1 MNLLKELEDS
11 VIEGNEEN
19 AKKIAQEIVKK
30 NLDIQEAI
38 FSALLSGM
46 KKVGKLYENHEYF
59 IPEIILS
66 TDALNVA
73 FEIFTPHLKETKENI
88 KPTVVIGVVKGDI
101 HEIGKNIVSTFL
113 SISGYNVIDLGRN
126 VHSNKFIEEI
136 ENSKAQILCLS
147 TLMSP
152 TLDEMRLIVE
162 KLKKKGFKDKIKVMI
177 GGATTNP
184 EFKEEIGADFYCKDA
199 IEAVNILDK
208 HFSKK

>member
-1 MNLLKELEDS
+1 MDLFKDLENS
-11 VIEGNEEN
+11 IIEGNEEI
-19 AKKIAQEIVKK
+19 AKEVAQEIVKQS
-30 NLDIQEAI
+30 LDIQEAI

-46 KKVGKLYENHEYF
+46 KKVGKLYENHVYF

-66 TDALNVA
+66 ADALNAA
-73 FEIFTPHLKETKENI
+73 FEIFTPHLKETRKKI

-101 HEIGKNIVSTFL
+101 HEIGKNIVSIFL
-113 SISGYNVIDLGRN
+113 SVSGYNVIDLGRN

-136 ENSKAQILCLS
+136 EKSKAHILCLS

-162 KLKKKGFKDKIKVMI
+162 KLKEKGIKDKVKVMI
-177 GGATTNP
+177 GGASTNQ

-199 IEAVNILDK
+199 IEAVNTLNK
-208 HFSKK
+208 HFSEQ

>member
-11 VIEGNEEN
+11 VIKGDEEN
-19 AKKIAQEIVKK
+19 AKQIAQEIVKK
-30 NLDIQEAI
+30 NLDIQKTI

-59 IPEIILS
+59 IPEVILS
-66 TDALNVA
+66 ADALNAA
-73 FEIFTPHLKETKENI
+73 FEIFTPHLKENKENV

-126 VHSNKFIEEI
+126 VHSNNFIEEI
-136 ENSKAQILCLS
+136 EKSKAQILCLS

-152 TLDEMRLIVE
+152 TLDEMRLIIE
-162 KLKKKGFKDKIKVMI
+162 KLKEKGFRNKVKVMI
-177 GGATTNP
+177 GGASTNP

-199 IEAVNILDK
+199 IEAVNTLNTYFLK
-208 HFSKK
+208 Q

>member
-19 AKKIAQEIVKK
+19 AKRIAQEIVKK
-30 NLDIQEAI
+30 NLDIQEVI

-66 TDALNVA
+66 SDALNVA

-136 ENSKAQILCLS
+136 EKSKAQILCLS

-162 KLKKKGFKDKIKVMI
+162 KLKKKGFKDKVKVMI
-177 GGATTNP
+177 GGATTNL

-199 IEAVNILDK
+199 IEAVNTLDK
-208 HFSKK
+208 HFSN